1 MKHEHPGNSDVET
14 GATAAADAERPKAHG
29 PVKVERAIVLF
40 FLMGI
45 AVATTGIVDR
55 RHDEE
60 RLAHWTHEQAIPT
73 VALISPRRGGKGTE
87 VVLPGDVEA
96 FYNASIHSQASGY
109 VREWRKD
116 IGAKVRKGE
125 ILAVVD
131 TPDSTSALQQPKAN
145 WTRPR
150 QIKRWLA
157 SPRTVGARCGTRRRC
172 RSRRSTRKKAT
183 RTPGTPR

>member
-14 GATAAADAERPKAHG
+14 GATAAADAERSKAHA
-29 PVKVERAIVLF
+29 PVNVERAIVLF

-60 RLAHWTHEQAIPT
+60 RLAHWTNEQAIPT

-109 VREWRKD
+109 IRN
-116 IGAKVRKGE
+116 GAKTSAPRSARARSSPSS
-125 ILAVVD
+125 IRRS
-131 TPDSTSALQQPKAN
+131 STSALQQPKAN

-150 QIKRWLA
+150 QIKRWPA

>member
-1 MKHEHPGNSDVET
+1 MKHEHTWNSDVET
-14 GATAAADAERPKAHG
+14 VVATAADAERSKTHA
-29 PVKVERAIVLF
+29 PVKVGRAIVLL

-60 RLAHWTHEQAIPT
+60 RLAHWTNEQAIPT
-73 VALISPRRGGKGTE
+73 VALISARRGSKGTE

-96 FYNASIHSQASGY
+96 FYNASIRGQASGY
-109 VREWRKD
+109 GN
-116 IGAKVRKGE
+116 GAKTSAPRSARARSSPSS
-125 ILAVVD
+125 IRRS
-131 TPDSTSALQQPKAN
+131 STSALQQPKAN

-150 QIKRWLA
+150 QIKRWPA
-157 SPRTVGARCGTRRRC
+157 SPRTAGARCGTRRRC
-172 RSRRSTRKKAT
+172 RSSRSTRKKAT